1 MELPSASAEALKMLV
16 ANWKTLVMAAW
27 LSRSPLPMTPPGS
40 RRVLVMAQRL
50 LKGRR

>member
-1 MELPSASAEALKMLV
+1 MELPSAEGLKMPV
-16 ANWKTLVMAAW
+16 ANRETLVMAAW

-40 RRVLVMAQRL
+40 RRVLVMAPRL